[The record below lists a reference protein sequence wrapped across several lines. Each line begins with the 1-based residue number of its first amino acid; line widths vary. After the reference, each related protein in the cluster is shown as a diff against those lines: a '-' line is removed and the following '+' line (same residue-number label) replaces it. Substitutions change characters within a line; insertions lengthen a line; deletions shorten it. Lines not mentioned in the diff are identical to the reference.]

1 MGRLK
6 IALIVSL
13 ALNVFLGGIVI
24 GNCVLDDDARE
35 HHAELD
41 HDTVL
46 ERELGPEL
54 YAQYRAVV
62 DEGKSSW
69 RSRHDNRTQLYE
81 DLMVILSADDF
92 DKIAYMK
99 KVNEMRK
106 AKCAATGILDRIT
119 DLLDDMTIEQRA
131 AVAADIKLNR
141 KAWGTKSRDRG
152 NDAGETVED
161 APESGETTDEA
172 LVE

>member
-13 ALNVFLGGIVI
+13 ALNVFLGGMVI
-24 GNCVLDDDARE
+24 GNCVLEDGKRE
-35 HHAELD
+35 HHAHLD
-41 HDTVL
+41 HGSVL

-54 YAQYRAVV
+54 YAEYRAIV

-69 RSRHDNRTQLYE
+69 RSRNDNRTQLYQ
-81 DLMVILSADDF
+81 DLMGILSAEDF

-141 KAWGTKSRDRG
+141 KAWDKKGRKADKAEKERSG
-152 NDAGETVED
+152 A
-161 APESGETTDEA
+161 AAESDETTDDA